1 MPFSLFFTF
10 SVERPSTW
18 YQPNFGGG
26 CQIFWVIIVIAI
38 IDLNPCGIPAKVLVL
53 KLLALYRYL
62 RVLPRYLYQYQ
73 LINAGSDNLH
83 RWMYPPPIKHSNW
96 KSRRRAGVSGKFSYK
111 CGVFPLSCLIW
122 NGYIYIILYICIY
135 IYMYLYSFQMIQID
149 PKWSQNPCCL
159 GHFGHSPSLSELSW
173 AEPWG
178 RGPPSNAQFS
188 NHGVSDQRRST
199 KWTLT
204 SDLSSH
210 VGISQKMSKVFKS
223 HQTSSQEPAK
233 TSIV

>member
-1 MPFSLFFTF
+1 MSNLL
-10 SVERPSTW
+10 SHHRHRHHRW
-18 YQPNFGGG
+18 Q
-26 CQIFWVIIVIAI
+26 
-38 IDLNPCGIPAKVLVL
+38 NPWGIPAKVLVL
-53 KLLALYRYL
+53 KLLALVAGYL

-73 LINAGSDNLH
+73 LINAGSDNLQ

-96 KSRRRAGVSGKFSYK
+96 KSRRRVGVSGKFSYK
-111 CGVFPLSCLIW
+111 CGDFPLPCLIW
-122 NGYIYIILYICIY
+122 NGYIFI
-135 IYMYLYSFQMIQID
+135 YLYSFQMIQID

-178 RGPPSNAQFS
+178 RGPPSNARFS

-210 VGISQKMSKVFKS
+210 VGMSQPKDVKS
-223 HQTSSQEPAK
+223 IQKSSNQQPGACNN
-233 TSIV
+233 